1 MTKKRK
7 TLIETARMTI
17 ASVKKEMEMSRLTE
31 SVRNDSG
38 YQAEL
43 GGRNTCPLREILQ
56 SAIKDLS
63 VLAKSSGSQSSF
75 VRWLAR

>member
-56 SAIKDLS
+56 SVVCAMVSALI
-63 VLAKSSGSQSSF
+63 F
-75 VRWLAR
+75 LARPSWPIIQMP